1 MPSSRPQTPWLK
13 RARRTRRL
21 RMASRVAGIAL
32 LVVAA
37 YVVVTFVQVVQTS
50 NRDQAGERAA
60 QAIIVLGAAQYN
72 GQPSGVLR
80 GRLDHAATLYDE
92 GVAPV
97 VVVTGGNRPGD
108 DFTEAG
114 AALRYLI
121 GTGIP
126 DDAIKSEVTGVNT
139 WESLAAAARFLQ
151 RDDITDVVLVSSP
164 YHALRTRLIAEE
176 VGLDARTSPADESS
190 EDVGGTIV
198 HYARETVAVAA
209 GRVIGFRRLVGLDE
223 AVTGVR
229 NESNTG

>member
-1 MPSSRPQTPWLK
+1 MASRPQTPWLK

-21 RMASRVAGIAL
+21 RVVWRAVGIAVL
-32 LVVAA
+32 ALVV
-37 YVVVTFVQVVQTS
+37 YVIVTFVQVIQTS
-50 NRDQAGERAA
+50 NRDEAGEGPAE
-60 QAIIVLGAAQYN
+60 AIIVLGAAQYN
-72 GQPSGVLR
+72 GQPSGVLQ
-80 GRLDHAATLYDE
+80 GRLDHAAGLFAD

-97 VVVTGGNRPGD
+97 VVVTGGSQPGD

-121 GTGIP
+121 GNGIP
-126 DDAIKSEVTGVNT
+126 QDAIRPEVTGANT
-139 WESLAAAARFLQ
+139 WESLAAAARFLKEE
-151 RDDITDVVLVSSP
+151 DITDVVLVSSP

-176 VGLDARTSPADESS
+176 VGLDARTSPAEEST

-209 GRVIGFRRLVGLDE
+209 GRVVGFRRLVGLDE
-223 AVTGVR
+223 AVTSVR